1 MKVRRIV
8 ALLLGLFFAAAA
20 LWMLVAPFHWY
31 AYVPGVT
38 ETGPANVQPG
48 EPVATAGAAEENR
61 PLVAY
66 ELAAAAG
73 EDGRPAGETCALLLA
88 FAGRRTSESEAVR
101 QHAENDRDVAAAGRL
116 ANQDRR
122 QTSARKPSSGEV
134 SAARQTGAGKTSSG
148 CAERPKR
155 AVLPPQTSQ
164 RDLRLTV

>member
-73 EDGRPAGETCALLLA
+73 EDGRTPDQARPILL
-88 FAGRRTSESEAVR
+88 
-101 QHAENDRDVAAAGRL
+101 AAAGGESPH
-116 ANQDRR
+116 AAAVWGHAAKDCGAPI
-122 QTSARKPSSGEV
+122 TSRIGE
-134 SAARQTGAGKTSSG
+134 
-148 CAERPKR
+148 P
-155 AVLPPQTSQ
+155 
-164 RDLRLTV
+164 